1 MGSAVAGEII
11 TKQIIVDVWSV
22 RTLEKLAK
30 QEKEKLEKDPEY
42 LESVAR
48 EKLGIV
54 KKGEIVYKLVPE
66 KEKK

>member
-30 QEKEKLEKDPEY
+30 QEKEKLE
-42 LESVAR
+42 
-48 EKLGIV
+48 
-54 KKGEIVYKLVPE
+54 
-66 KEKK
+66 